1 MDMFIEFIAA
11 ALVLAYGGLGI
22 WLLLRQRSCGNVLL
36 TGGGLLLAGGFLY
49 QFLFVAAEMIAWVL
63 VIALV
68 LYIIGS
74 CAG

>member
-22 WLLLRQRSCGNVLL
+22 WLLLRQRRCGNVLL
-36 TGGGLLLAGGFLY
+36 AGVGLLLAGGFLY
-49 QFLFVAAEMIAWVL
+49 QFLFVAAEVIAWVL